1 MLKHNVFSGYICAFV
16 FCLFFVRESDAKE
29 LLDITPYLEQG
40 GLVRGSVPPGYQVKY
55 AGQSLQITPDGTFI
69 IGLGR
74 DAPNLLVLT
83 LISPV
88 DLKTDYSFSV
98 KSREYKVQSVTGVPQ
113 RTVNPSDSD
122 TLRIRQDSRLV
133 KEARRGGSG
142 SLDFLSGFIK
152 PLEGPITGVYGSQR
166 VYNGVPKS
174 PHYGVDYA
182 AMTGTLVFAPASG
195 EITLA
200 HPDLFYSGG
209 TIIMDHG
216 FGLTSSFLHL
226 SEILVSV
233 GQRVEQGDPI
243 AKVGSTGRATGPHL
257 DWRMNW
263 LNVRID
269 PQLVMDTLP
278 GTQ

>member
-1 MLKHNVFSGYICAFV
+1 
-16 FCLFFVRESDAKE
+16 
-29 LLDITPYLEQG
+29 
-40 GLVRGSVPPGYQVKY
+40 
-55 AGQSLQITPDGTFI
+55 
-69 IGLGR
+69 
-74 DAPNLLVLT
+74 
-83 LISPV
+83 
-88 DLKTDYSFSV
+88 
-98 KSREYKVQSVTGVPQ
+98 
-113 RTVNPSDSD
+113 
-122 TLRIRQDSRLV
+122 
-133 KEARRGGSG
+133 
-142 SLDFLSGFIK
+142 
-152 PLEGPITGVYGSQR
+152 

-182 AMTGTLVFAPASG
+182 ALTGALVFAPASG

-209 TIIMDHG
+209 TIIMEHG

-243 AKVGSTGRATGPHL
+243 GKVGSTGRATGPHL

>member
-1 MLKHNVFSGYICAFV
+1 MLKHNVFSSYICAFL
-16 FCLFFVRESDAKE
+16 FCVFFVRESDASE
-29 LLDITPYLEQG
+29 LLEITPYLEQG

-55 AGQSLQITPDGTFI
+55 AGQFLQISPDGTFI
-69 IGLGR
+69 VGLGR

-83 LISPV
+83 VISPI
-88 DLKTDYSFSV
+88 DSKTDYPFSV
-98 KSREYKVQSVTGVPQ
+98 KTRKYKVQSVTGVPQ
-113 RTVNPSDSD
+113 RTVTPSDSD
-122 TLRIRQDSRLV
+122 ALRIRQDSRLV
-133 KEARRGGSG
+133 KEARRGS
-142 SLDFLSGFIK
+142 STDLDFLGGFIK

-209 TIIMDHG
+209 TIIMEHG

-233 GQRVEQGDPI
+233 GQSVKQGDPI
-243 AKVGSTGRATGPHL
+243 GKVGSTGRATGPHL

-269 PQLVMDTLP
+269 PQLVMDALP